1 MGQSTQR
8 SGTGKREERTASREA
23 ARVIARAWNGVRPY
37 NSIPAGVTWQRVSCA
52 RSQEQAASAGW
63 GTRGVVSG
71 GEVRPALWGRSL
83 ACVEEEMRSSRT
95 CGDGSVRG
103 AFRLVGPSGRPFSA
117 MGSAMR

>member
-1 MGQSTQR
+1 MR
-8 SGTGKREERTASREA
+8 VERTAWRQA
-23 ARVIARAWNGVRPY
+23 VRVIARAWNGVRPY
-37 NSIPAGVTWQRVSCA
+37 TEIFAGVIWQQWQWQGQTQWQNRQRV
-52 RSQEQAASAGW
+52 RL
-63 GTRGVVSG
+63 
-71 GEVRPALWGRSL
+71 ALWGRSL